1 MTQIPAFDP
10 IDTALRGEQAN
21 GFGAMKSE
29 DFIRIIFTELA
40 NQDPFQPNDSSA
52 LLDQLNSIRQIES
65 NIDLME
71 RMEGL
76 VFQNKLASAAGMT
89 GKYIE
94 GLTATN
100 DTVGGTVISVH
111 RNGDDVNLELDSG
124 WIVPIDGVKTITDL
138 RLLEP
143 VEPPAP

>member
-1 MTQIPAFDP
+1 MTQIPAFNP
-10 IDTALRGEQAN
+10 TDTALRGEQPN

-52 LLDQLNSIRQIES
+52 LLDQLNSIRSIES

-100 DTVGGTVISVH
+100 DTVGGMVISVR

-124 WIVPIDGVKTITDL
+124 WIVPAAEASNPTGSA
-138 RLLEP
+138 R
-143 VEPPAP
+143 